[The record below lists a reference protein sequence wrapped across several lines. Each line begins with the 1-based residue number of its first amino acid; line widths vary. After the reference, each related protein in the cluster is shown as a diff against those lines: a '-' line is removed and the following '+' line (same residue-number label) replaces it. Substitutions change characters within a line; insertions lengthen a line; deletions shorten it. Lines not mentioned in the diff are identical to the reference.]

1 MIIPINPWPGAPGR
15 GYRGRVLAP
24 PDGLSDAVLASAL
37 GHGWGIAVAS
47 VEYRAVGWGSHHW
60 DVANAAGARWFVT
73 ADDLEEK
80 RLWEDGPA
88 AAQFGRLRAALTAA
102 QDLRDCGRTFVV
114 AAVPARDG
122 APLTLVSGR
131 FAVAVYP
138 FVSGQAFTWGEFS
151 SPEHR
156 LGVLALLAAVHTAPA
171 DASRQALADDFTVP
185 HRAALEAALGPVG
198 ETDRGPGDREPGG
211 SGPYARPAALLLR
224 QNAAPVR
231 RLLARYDDLVRQAR
245 SRPSETVLTHGE
257 PHAGNTM
264 LTAGGWVLID
274 WDTALVAPRE
284 RDLWHLDRGDP
295 ADFETYADATGVSPI
310 PSLLEL
316 YRLRW
321 DIADIAS
328 YASEFR
334 RPHAGTANDDKS
346 WRLLSSLIQRVSG
359 RDLSR
364 RPDG

>member
-1 MIIPINPWPGAPGR
+1 
-15 GYRGRVLAP
+15 VLAP
-24 PDGLSDAVLASAL
+24 PDDLPDAVLASAL
-37 GHGWGIAVAS
+37 GHSWAIAVAS
-47 VEYRAVGWGSHHW
+47 VRYRAEGWGSHHW
-60 DVANAAGARWFVT
+60 DVADAAGSRWFVT
-73 ADDLEEK
+73 ADDLAEK

-102 QDLRDCGRTFVV
+102 ADLRDCGRTFVV
-114 AAVPARDG
+114 APVPARDG

-138 FVSGQAFTWGEFS
+138 FVSGQSFTWGEFS

-156 LGVLALLAAVHTAPA
+156 PGVLALLAAVHTAPA
-171 DASRQALADDFTVP
+171 AASRRALADDFAVP
-185 HRAALEAALGPVG
+185 HRAGLEAALGPAR
-198 ETDRGPGDREPGG
+198 ETAGCGPPAG

-231 RLLARYDDLVRQAR
+231 RLLARYDDLVRQAG
-245 SRPSETVLTHGE
+245 SRPGRAVLTHGE

-264 LTAGGWVLID
+264 LTARGWVLVD

-295 ADFETYADATGVSPI
+295 ADFEAYADATGVSPI
-310 PSLLEL
+310 PSLMDL
-316 YRLRW
+316 YRIRW

-334 RPHAGTANDDKS
+334 RPHAGTANDDNA
-346 WRLLSSLIQRVSG
+346 WRLLNSLIERVSG
-359 RDLSR
+359 
-364 RPDG
+364 PDGRGRTDG